1 MGGVC
6 YLIGIILA
14 GYAGYN
20 GFQWYFIFISALIM
34 AIGYSI
40 IRAPQM
46 HGAASRDGAK
56 AIPQLLFFPDYSI
69 FNDNRSNLFRC
80 IIFQLN

>member
-1 MGGVC
+1 MGSIC

-46 HGAASRDGAK
+46 HGAASRDGAI
-56 AIPQLLFFPDYSI
+56 AIPKLLFCLIILFSI
-69 FNDNRSNLFRC
+69 ITAAIYFVASFFN
-80 IIFQLN
+80 

>member
-1 MGGVC
+1 MGGIC

-20 GFQWYFIFISALIM
+20 EFQWYFIFISALIM

-56 AIPQLLFFPDYSI
+56 AIPQLLFFQIILYSI
-69 FNDNRSNLFRC
+69 ITAPIYLIASFFN
-80 IIFQLN
+80 